1 MNKNLLIVGA
11 GVYGLVAKEIAESMG
26 CFDKIDFIDD
36 TAKSAFDGSKIIGQV
51 ADIEKLEGYYN
62 SFVVAI
68 GNPDIRIALI
78 QKIKSETSC
87 SVVSLISPNAYVAP
101 SAIVGEGC
109 IIEPMAAVHSACNL
123 GVGCLIS
130 AGAVV
135 NHASV
140 CCDGVHVDCNATVPG
155 YTKVSPNAKV
165 SSGTVYKT

>member
-11 GVYGLVAKEIAESMG
+11 GVYGLVAREIAESMG

-36 TAKSAFDGSKIIGQV
+36 NAENAFDGSKIIGRV
-51 ADIEKLEGYYN
+51 ADIGNLEGYYN
-62 SFVVAI
+62 NFAVAI
-68 GNPDIRIALI
+68 GDPNIRITLI
-78 QKIKSETSC
+78 EKIKRETSC
-87 SVVSLISPNAYVAP
+87 SVVSLISPLAYVAP
-101 SAIVGEGC
+101 SAIVGDGC
-109 IIEPMAAVHSACNL
+109 IIEPMATVHSACSL
-123 GVGCLIS
+123 GVGCLIC